1 MSIAEALTELHSGEW
16 ILEGEPTNEE
26 EFNASFSII
35 TGTDSNGSSVLS
47 SDISDFQV
55 DWSTLSAKSTK
66 IENDKPN
73 KDIRARRN
81 DILTTV
87 VDPLVSNPLRWA
99 ELTSDKQAEW
109 ATYRTALLD
118 VPQQAGFPADI
129 TWPTQP

>member
-1 MSIAEALTELHSGEW
+1 MSIAEALTILHSGEW
-16 ILEGEPTNEE
+16 TLEGEPTSEA
-26 EFNASFSII
+26 EFNASFSVV
-35 TGTDSNGSSVLS
+35 TGTDSNGSSILS
-47 SDISDFQV
+47 TNVSDFEV
-55 DWSTLSAKSTK
+55 DWSTVSAKSTQ